1 MLPWVVLGIT
11 LAVGLL
17 VSVIYTA
24 VVYFIDGLVVHGVL
38 WLIFG
43 LIWVG
48 KYLHGVG
55 IVFSSHLKMQYSS
68 PVGVW
73 I

>member
-1 MLPWVVLGIT
+1 MMLPWVVLGIT

-24 VVYFIDGLVVHGVL
+24 VVYFIDGFVLTGVL

-48 KYLHGVG
+48 K
-55 IVFSSHLKMQYSS
+55 
-68 PVGVW
+68 
-73 I
+73 